1 MTFDSVRS
9 VKKNNVRNGKDGYG
23 NSKWKYKNGNKEIK
37 KRNKKDYKMKKEKEL
52 KIKNEQEILSNVF
65 LK

>member
-1 MTFDSVRS
+1 MFDFVRL
-9 VKKNNVRNGKDGYG
+9 VRKNSVRNGKEGYA

-37 KRNKKDYKMKKEKEL
+37 KRNKKDYKMKNENEL

-65 LK
+65 SK